1 MIPGYRSCYTPDM
14 TETIYTIPEVAKY
27 LKLSRSKVY
36 YLVQQGKLPHV
47 RIGKNVRISERDL
60 QAWLDDN
67 RVGRLSTSAQ

>member
-1 MIPGYRSCYTPDM
+1 MDM

-36 YLVQQGKLPHV
+36 YMVQRGTIPHV

-60 QAWLDDN
+60 RSWLDEN
-67 RVGRLSTSAQ
+67 TVGRIATKPQ

>member
-1 MIPGYRSCYTPDM
+1 M

-36 YLVQQGKLPHV
+36 YMVQRGTIPHV

-60 QAWLDDN
+60 RSWLDEN
-67 RVGRLSTSAQ
+67 TVGRIATKPQ